1 MSYKNLIFFNKS
13 GHQSNLIWN
22 GDFWEARLMLPR
34 VSVDLFEIEHF
45 FIVEKFLD
53 LNANTVYGYP
63 HLTPD
68 ITATTTASGIYGD
81 FKAGSNV
88 VKTDAVPLVDYI
100 GAKVFTS
107 QFPQGN
113 EIVAVDTSLNRITL
127 KDPSALTENGIPL
140 IFNLWKSS
148 FETTRNVLDFD
159 AFDSFNGDIIEGTD
173 YVTTSSDLSKI
184 KISGDYLTILGN
196 GIPKN
201 ARITS
206 IVGNKIYL
214 NKTCNVNITNT
225 TIFVYPVEEKND
237 VSDYIFQYEV
247 LEDETL
253 DAPVL
258 NKLQDSYI
266 KIGYDGTESVQND
279 IRTSNYVDSSSVTIN
294 IALNS
299 TEEGIFGRTLV
310 IEDYS
315 LGYPKIIARI
325 EIHGETIGED
335 ERYKTL
341 LSNFGRKLNSE
352 DAYILRPSDPKEPYT
367 DYEIIN
373 AKRKE
378 LLLEGHEIFS
388 YLGSYKGLINAIRFF
403 GYQDLRVKE
412 YWLNVKKSDT
422 STTALKENSD
432 FMDKLKSKTQSQSTL
447 IGNLLDDENA
457 GKYKQVEIYGKK
469 TDGTYGLKS
478 SMEELFPSSSY
489 KKTALF
495 GLFYDINV
503 VVDDA
508 YDEFGYPITE
518 NADVFSPDEVL
529 IKLFGLKEKLK
540 KDYLPLNARIIDITG
555 EGVYFGIYKNRLWI
569 DNLKIDELQQ
579 GIDLDLAF
587 TPDYGYVED
596 LRPFYLRPNKYIPFV
611 PFVGENPS
619 FYKYT
624 TYGNDVE
631 PKATNPI
638 FTGTESKKLADSIKL
653 FYERRNS
660 GEIKHRL
667 GDGDSKNNGY
677 FKLFDGQRYEVP
689 AGFPTVLEVTT
700 FNISWD
706 EVGNHWNALE
716 NNFATYSTS
725 LASWDDTGYTG
736 DGLIDS
742 SLSFTFDTATEFG
755 TLFSVTLPDGLGF
768 LRPSTGS
775 VQLKFTSTDDDSF
788 QFLCEVQ
795 NGTIPG
801 TYYDET
807 TGETPL
813 KILSSKGDGIMDT
826 WKVEL
831 VNTFSDLLDFEYY
844 DYSFNPGGFYSWD
857 NLRFAGFYEIEWTV
871 IKRGEVP
878 FYYEFRGAISDY
890 YKLPIILPYDGIY
903 SVKCRV
909 WDGFNDICTVNYENC
924 IEVKK
929 REIELTNIAR
939 FRETEVYTWENTRQ
953 NWDDYI
959 SMWLFPVENGK
970 DPGIISNQI
979 LNPAEYGNQF
989 NEGQECKVL
998 KSYEET
1004 IGSGTCEFGLQTIQI
1019 DTISS
1024 DYSGG
1029 GKGPAI
1035 ITIDPAYLPHG
1046 FSAGDDV
1053 LLIDNYNQHIQSS
1066 STNTFTL
1073 GAGGTLTVNTGLDF
1087 IAGKKVR
1094 ISHNYGK
1101 YQISEIVSYDPV
1113 TGILVFGAPTKVSG
1127 RGTKTFTAVAGFNF
1141 FLFPYRVGYVEVLI
1155 NNVLT
1160 SPSNYSATDGVAVF
1174 LNSGYSVGDSVKIRE
1189 IIGPYNQWEV
1199 SSQNYSGN
1207 YTISSVTN
1215 DGFYIPLIMDG
1226 AVDGSDFTLTE
1237 IGSITINY
1245 EGKRFTKVDF
1255 NGRLDTTLGNL
1266 MSKFNNSKKDPAFAI
1281 DTIFNDSDI
1290 VNALVQEWKDVTFK
1304 APIGSGNSFNGKYLD
1319 IITTGG
1325 LFLYDGQNPVKSL
1338 SVEISGGVNP
1348 YSEYVDYNFNGDLP
1362 VENIRYYGTKKLD
1375 WDAFDILEWDNLY
1388 AQTWQ
1393 FYDYHNDWLGGF
1405 SLYNLQAGDK
1415 IRVGASTKG
1424 IVLGNDTNDNSPGY
1438 LDLREA
1444 CNQLNASKD
1453 KGISKF
1459 YYEVRGFSK
1468 LPGKFDIDGSTETS
1482 PLTCLAIP
1490 YNEETESYD
1499 LQENPYVVEGPTSI
1513 VQDRNGDIIMG
1524 GESSIKLFRSPDD
1537 IDVFDIATR
1546 FPGSTPRKVLT
1557 DEYSNWWCYGD
1568 YSDIPLLIFD
1578 RENPENTRIFTSQPI
1593 ADFARP
1599 DLNFIVPVPDD
1610 QFQVISLA
1618 VDALSENFV
1627 MYIKY
1632 FQSYSV
1638 SLPDS
1643 VFRLVEYNA
1652 GSQEFNTIS
1661 TVGPVWNV
1669 NKIYDQGSVVSYLGN
1684 SYLSL
1689 LNTNHQ
1695 RNPTAYSDYWEK
1707 IYQPNPGVV
1716 DLTLYYIRQMKYHY
1730 IGKESELWIATNDG
1744 IKIYDGVKIKTINTD
1759 NSGLHSKDIYSITFD
1774 EVGGKWIG
1782 TSNGIAYYD
1791 NGRWGCWTP
1800 ASNPELPIGRS
1811 RNIINLGNGRIFFM
1825 LQYGSGLYKLIYF
1838 NGINFIV
1845 YDNNPGTSEG
1855 FSPGSGADNDYE
1867 DLYLVLNKTKFID
1880 GKFTRYVNDL
1890 FYLGDSLRGGDPY
1903 VDPSYW
1909 DITYV
1914 GYFSNGNNV
1923 FLKKINYLV
1932 PYVHA
1937 SSKSPGMLGWDFI
1950 YHLSFRPYADPI
1962 YIKNKGLGD
1971 VEINFNLIIGP
1982 LYTSSINIGKD
1993 PQLPYVDRTSWK
2005 LPEWIKYDFND
2016 IIDSHPGIDKDDLF
2030 LDAPLRDI
2038 ISGKAK
2044 TETYW
2049 KNSNVIRSAAR
2060 DTGNLIDSFEWVI
2073 KIGDSSDDR
2082 GTKIFIDS
2090 EGYVYATG
2098 YFNGNA
2104 YFGAKNNLPTG
2115 ANTTLPSPNNQSIFV
2130 VKYNEYGVV
2139 QWARKYGGTD
2149 SVTSSSDSIND
2160 YSYTPT
2166 GIKVD
2171 HLGNVIVIGYKS
2183 KTRNNTTN
2191 EKPTNIFLKW
2201 DFNAHPLISSTL
2213 FDPSSNTA
2221 DDTIKDL
2228 AIDRV
2233 GNTYIT
2239 GVYKGTLTSGLNSI
2253 TSSGNNYEVFIAR
2266 VEDDGY
2272 IKWLYKAGTGGNETN
2287 PSIQIGNAFED
2298 LYLAFNTTDGSSQ
2311 KIVLNRYSSYDFEL
2325 QWSKDIVN
2333 TNYGVTPTSPRIK
2346 VSGNGEIALG
2356 ATFSGSLS
2364 SNGNT
2369 IDSNGDSDIA
2379 IFKFNG
2385 FRTLWAK
2392 NVGSSSADYCQD
2404 VDIDSEGSIFILG
2417 SYGGK
2422 LIASPEISSPN
2433 YYPSPEG
2440 NLDLI
2445 MFKYSNIGTLLDVVD
2460 AGGIAKD
2467 EGISLSIDN
2476 DDNIYLTGYI
2486 SGESQFSNWITSPS
2500 GGEDAFVGKISN
2512 LRYQTGN
2519 KNGNVFSWFG
2529 SGSWQAGES
2538 KIFKE
2543 EFEIPIGTT
2552 VVFNPI
2558 DSLIPGK
2565 KNHVWKLI
2573 YDGSGE
2579 EIINIKD
2586 AQSFIWTFNQPGFYT
2601 IYSSVEDSN
2610 GNVSVHD
2617 KNGYIRVIDHKNPPP
2632 GELVLSVTSDTFR
2645 RRSIYEL
2652 GSKPQLI

>member
-1 MSYKNLIFFNKS
+1 MSYKNLLFFNKS
-13 GHQSNLIWN
+13 GHQTNLIWN

-53 LNANTVYGYP
+53 YTGNPVYGYP
-63 HLTPD
+63 HITPD
-68 ITATTTASGIYGD
+68 ITASTTAAGIYGN
-81 FKAGSNV
+81 FKSGSTV
-88 VKTDAVPLVDYI
+88 IKTDVSPLSDYVGSKI
-100 GAKVFTS
+100 FTS
-107 QFPQGN
+107 QFPDGN
-113 EIVAVDTSLNRITL
+113 DIVSVDTTLNTITV
-127 KDPSALTENGIPL
+127 KNAATATENNVPL
-140 IFNLWKSS
+140 FFNLWKSS

-159 AFDSFNGDIIEGTD
+159 AFDSFKADITKGND
-173 YVTTSSDLSKI
+173 YITTSSDLTSI
-184 KISGDYLTILGN
+184 KSSGDYLMILGN

-206 IVGNKIYL
+206 IVGNNIYL
-214 NKTCNVNITNT
+214 NKICNVDISNT

-237 VSDYIFQYEV
+237 VSDYIFQYEL
-247 LEDETL
+247 LEDPSL

-258 NKLQDSYI
+258 NKIQNSYI
-266 KIGYDGTESVQND
+266 KIGYDGTESITDD
-279 IRTSNYVDSSSVTIN
+279 IRTSNYVSSASVSIN
-294 IALNS
+294 IALN
-299 TEEGIFGRTLV
+299 TVEEGIFGRTLV

-341 LSNFGRKLNSE
+341 LSNFGRRLNSE
-352 DAYILRPSDPKEPYT
+352 DAYILRDSDPKEPYT
-367 DYEIIN
+367 DYEIVN

-388 YLGSYKGLINAIRFF
+388 YIGSYKGLINAIRFF

-412 YWLNVKKSDT
+412 YWLNIKKSDT
-422 STTALKENSD
+422 SISAIKENSD
-432 FMDKLKSKTQSQSTL
+432 FVQKLKSTPQSQSTL
-447 IGNLLDDENA
+447 IGNLLDDENS
-457 GKYKQVEIYGKK
+457 GKYKQVEVYGKK
-469 TDGTYGLKS
+469 DDGTYGLKS
-478 SMEELFPSSSY
+478 PIEQLFPSSSY

-495 GLFYDINV
+495 GLFYDINEV
-503 VVDDA
+503 VADT
-508 YDEFGYPITE
+508 YDEFGYPVVH
-518 NADVFSPDEVL
+518 NVDVFSPDEVL

-555 EGVYFGIYKNRLWI
+555 EGVYFGIYKSRLWI
-569 DNLKIDELQQ
+569 DNLKIDELHQ
-579 GIDLDLAF
+579 GLDIDLGF
-587 TPDYGYVED
+587 TPDYGYIED
-596 LRPFYLRPNKYIPFV
+596 LRPFNLRPNKYIPFV
-611 PFVGENPS
+611 PFIGENPAV
-619 FYKYT
+619 YKYS
-624 TYGNDVE
+624 TYGNHVE
-631 PKATNPI
+631 PKATNPVLS
-638 FTGTESKKLADSIKL
+638 GAESKKLADAIKL
-653 FYERRNS
+653 FYQRRNS
-660 GEIKHRL
+660 GEPKYRL
-667 GDGDSKNNGY
+667 GDGDSKNGGY

-689 AGFPTVLEVTT
+689 AGFPTVLEVTN
-700 FNISWD
+700 FNITWE
-706 EVGNHWNALE
+706 EVGNHWDALE

-725 LASWDDTGYTG
+725 LAGWQNTGYTG

-742 SLSFTFDTATEFG
+742 SFFYTFDTATEFG
-755 TLFSVTLPDGLGF
+755 TLFNVNLPTGLNF
-768 LRPSTGS
+768 LHPDLGS
-775 VQLKFTSTDDDSF
+775 VQLKFTSTTDDTF
-788 QFLCEVQ
+788 QFLCEVE
-795 NGTIPG
+795 NGSDPG
-801 TYYDET
+801 TYYEPT
-807 TGETPL
+807 TGYTPL
-813 KILSSKGDGIMDT
+813 KLLWTKGDGIMDT

-831 VNTFSDLLDFEYY
+831 VNSFQDLLNLEYY

-909 WDGFNDICTVNYENC
+909 WDGFNDICTVYYKEC

-929 REIELTNIAR
+929 RDIELTNIAR
-939 FRETEVYTWENTRQ
+939 FRETEIYTWDNTKQ

-959 SMWLFPVENGK
+959 SMWLFPVEKGK
-970 DPGIISNQI
+970 DPGVISNQI

-998 KSYEET
+998 KTYDET
-1004 IGSGTCEFGLQTIQI
+1004 IGSGTCQFGLQTIQI
-1019 DTISS
+1019 ATISS
-1024 DYSGG
+1024 DYPGG

-1035 ITIDPAYLPHG
+1035 VTIDSAYLPHN
-1046 FSAGDDV
+1046 FSAGDNV
-1053 LLIDNYNQHIQSS
+1053 LLIDNFNQHIQTS
-1066 STNTFTL
+1066 STDSFTL
-1073 GAGGTLTVNTGLDF
+1073 GESGTLTVETGLNF
-1087 IAGKKVR
+1087 IAGKEVK

-1101 YQISEIVSYDPV
+1101 YQISEIISYDPL
-1113 TGILVFGAPTKVSG
+1113 TGILVFDTPSKISG
-1127 RGTKTFTAVAGFNF
+1127 RGTKQFTAVAGFNF
-1141 FLFPYRVGYVEVLI
+1141 FVFPYRIGYVEVLI

-1160 SPSNYSATDGVAVF
+1160 SPSNYSATDGTVVF
-1174 LNSGYSVGDSVKIRE
+1174 LNSGFNPGDIITIRE
-1189 IIGPYNQWEV
+1189 IIGPYEKWEV
-1199 SSQNYSGN
+1199 SAQNYSGN
-1207 YTISSVTN
+1207 YKISSVN
-1215 DGFYIPLIMDG
+1215 SEGFYIPLIMDG
-1226 AVDGSDFTLTE
+1226 PVNASDFSLIE
-1237 IGSITINY
+1237 IGSITVNY
-1245 EGKRFTKVDF
+1245 NGKKFAKVDF

-1290 VNALVQEWKDVTFK
+1290 VNDLVQEWKDVKFE
-1304 APIGSGNSFNGKYLD
+1304 APIGSGDSFNGKYLD
-1319 IITTGG
+1319 ITTTGG
-1325 LFLYDGQNPVKSL
+1325 LFLYDGYSPVKSL
-1338 SVEISGGVNP
+1338 SVQITGGVNP
-1348 YSEYVDYNFNGDLP
+1348 HSEYVDYSFNGDIP
-1362 VENIRYYGTKKLD
+1362 VDNIRYYGTKKLD
-1375 WDAFDILEWDNLY
+1375 WDAFDVLEWDNLY

-1405 SLYNLQAGDK
+1405 SMYNLQAGDK
-1415 IRVGASTKG
+1415 VKVGVNTKG
-1424 IVLGNDTNDNSPGY
+1424 IVLGNDIHDNSTGY

-1468 LPGKFDIDGSTETS
+1468 LPSKFDIEGQPEGS

-1499 LQENPYVVEGPTSI
+1499 LQENTLVTDGPTSI
-1513 VQDRNGDIIMG
+1513 VQDKNGDIIMG
-1524 GESSIKLFRSPDD
+1524 GETDVKLFRSPEN
-1537 IDVFDIATR
+1537 IDVFNISTR
-1546 FPGSTPRKVLT
+1546 FPGSKPRKVMT
-1557 DEYSNWWCYGD
+1557 DEYNNWWCYGD

-1578 RENPENTRIFTSQPI
+1578 RENPENTKIFTSKQI
-1593 ADFARP
+1593 DTFARP
-1599 DLNFIVPVPDD
+1599 DLNFIVPIPDTK
-1610 QFQVISLA
+1610 FQVISLA
-1618 VDALSENFV
+1618 VDDLTSNFV

-1643 VFRLVEYNA
+1643 VFRLIEYNA
-1652 GSQEFNTIS
+1652 GSGEFNTIS

-1689 LNTNHQ
+1689 LDSNHQ
-1695 RNPTAYSDYWEK
+1695 RNPGSYPNYWEK

-1716 DLTLYYIRQMKYHY
+1716 DLTLYYIRQMKYNY
-1730 IGKESELWIATNDG
+1730 IGKKSELWIATNDG
-1744 IKIYDGVKIKTINTD
+1744 IKIYDGIKIKTINTD
-1759 NSGLHSKDIYSITFD
+1759 NSGLHSKDVYSITFD

-1800 ASNPELPIGRS
+1800 SSNPELPIGRS
-1811 RNIINLGNGRIFFM
+1811 RNIVNLGNGRIFFM
-1825 LQYGSGLYKLIYF
+1825 IQYGSGLYKLVYF
-1838 NGINFIV
+1838 NGINFII
-1845 YDNNPGTSEG
+1845 YENNPGTSEG

-1890 FYLGDSLRGGDPY
+1890 FYLGDSLRGGAPY

-1914 GYFSNGNNV
+1914 GYFSEGKNV

-1932 PYVHA
+1932 PYIHA
-1937 SSKSPGMLGWDFI
+1937 SAKNPGILGWEFV
-1950 YHLSFRPYADPI
+1950 YHLSFRPFADPI
-1962 YIKNKGLGD
+1962 YVKNKGLGD
-1971 VEINFNLIIGP
+1971 VEINFNLIVGP

-2005 LPEWIKYDFND
+2005 LPEWIKYNFND
-2016 IIDSHPGIDKDDLF
+2016 VIDSHPGIDHNDLF

-2049 KNSNVIRSAAR
+2049 RNSNVIRSAAR

-2082 GTKIFIDS
+2082 GTKIFIDT

-2098 YFNGNA
+2098 YFSGTA
-2104 YFGAKNNLPTG
+2104 YFGAKNNLPSG
-2115 ANTTLPSPNNQSIFV
+2115 SNTTLSSPNNQSIFV
-2130 VKYNEYGVV
+2130 VKYNQYGVV
-2139 QWARKYGGTD
+2139 QWARKFGGTD
-2149 SVTSSSDSIND
+2149 SLSTSSDSSND

-2171 HLGNVIVIGYKS
+2171 NLGNVIAVGYKT
-2183 KTRNNTTN
+2183 KTRNNNTN

-2201 DFNAHPLISSTL
+2201 DFNAQLSAATSL
-2213 FDPSSNTA
+2213 FEPSSDTA

-2253 TSSGNNYEVFIAR
+2253 TSTGNNYEVFIAR

-2272 IKWLYKAGTGGNETN
+2272 IKWLYKAGSGGSETN
-2287 PSIQIGNAFED
+2287 PSIQIGTAFED
-2298 LYLAFNTTDGSSQ
+2298 LYLAFNTNDGTSQ
-2311 KIVLNRYSSYDFEL
+2311 RIVLNRHSSYDFNL
-2325 QWSKDIVN
+2325 QWSKDLIN
-2333 TNYGVTPTSPRIK
+2333 TGHNGIPASPRIK
-2346 VSGNGEIALG
+2346 VSKNGEIAMG
-2356 ATFSGSLS
+2356 ATFAGSILVDGKS
-2364 SNGNT
+2364 IDSNGNT
-2369 IDSNGDSDIA
+2369 DIA

-2385 FRTLWAK
+2385 YRTLWFK
-2392 NVGSSSADYCQD
+2392 NVGSSVADYCQD

-2417 SYGGK
+2417 SYGAK
-2422 LIASPEISSPN
+2422 LIASPEISSPT
-2433 YYPSPEG
+2433 YYPSPKG

-2445 MFKYSNIGTLLDVVD
+2445 MFKYSSGGTLLDVVD

-2467 EGISLSIDN
+2467 EGISLSIDSS
-2476 DDNIYLTGYI
+2476 DNIYLTGYI
-2486 SGESQFSNWITSPS
+2486 SGQSQFSNWITSPS

-2519 KNGNVFSWFG
+2519 KTGNVFSWFG
-2529 SGSWQAGES
+2529 SGAWQTGEA

-2552 VVFNPI
+2552 VVFNPV

-2565 KNHVWKLI
+2565 KNQTWKLI
-2573 YDGSGE
+2573 YDGDGSE
-2579 EIINIKD
+2579 MINIKN
-2586 AQSFIWTFNQPGFYT
+2586 AESFIWTFNEPGFYT
-2601 IYSSVEDSN
+2601 LYSSIEDSN
-2610 GNVSVHD
+2610 GNISVHD
-2617 KNGYIRVIDHKNPPP
+2617 KSGYIRVIDHKNAPP
-2632 GELVLSVTSDTFR
+2632 GEIITSVTSDTFR
-2645 RRSIYEL
+2645 ERSIYEFD
-2652 GSKPQLI
+2652 SKPQLI